1 MSVSS
6 KSDRAEKYKAK
17 YKREKERNETLLKK
31 GKGQMTETHDWA
43 DEPTSES
50 DKEMANLCFMAKI
63 DDADDGETS
72 STSMVLVSAECSTSS
87 SQVHPFFSLSDAEKI
102 EAFDSLTIDFY
113 EAKDAKKKANAQI
126 KSLSSQLQICLSQ
139 LKHFDRIKAEL
150 EDLKTINF
158 TLAKEKNNILKRF
171 KKEQEIVKRWTSSSK
186 NLERIFQDQITCDD
200 KSGLGFGKSDLEPP
214 SDSHAPF
221 SLPSFYESFEENYD
235 NSKPLDSSDPSK
247 DLKFGMFIKA
257 KSIDSPN
264 ESEEAQDSNNHSKPI
279 VESMSSLKI
288 NEGSSSKPKLSK
300 IPTRDPQ
307 PSSRKFSSSEKGKS
321 VVTDIPPKRK
331 LPKKNSKK
339 PYSLHIPRPLMLKE
353 LHSKT
358 PSSIPPADSRKG
370 ILGPKPLDYPLTSKA
385 MKVNM
390 TNHHKEGDQSSKKVF
405 IYRKCYICGNTF
417 HLAKDCPME
426 RFDKNASKDSS
437 SSSNSK
443 GPISKWVPKK

>member
-1 MSVSS
+1 MN
-6 KSDRAEKYKAK
+6 A
-17 YKREKERNETLLKK
+17 LLANK
-31 GKGQMTETHDWA
+31 GKGLLAESHDWA

-50 DKEMANLCFMAKI
+50 DKEMANPCFMAKI
-63 DDADDGETS
+63 DNADDGETS
-72 STSMVLVSAECSTSS
+72 STSMALVSAECSTSS

-113 EAKDAKKKANAQI
+113 EATDAKKKANAQI

-139 LKHFDRIKAEL
+139 LKHFDKIKAEL

-158 TLAKEKNNILKRF
+158 TLAKEKNKLLKKF
-171 KKEQEIVKRWTSSSK
+171 KKEQEIVKKWTSSSK
-186 NLERIFQDQITCDD
+186 NLEKIFQDQISCDD
-200 KSGLGFGKSDLEPP
+200 KSGLGFGKYDLEPS
-214 SDSHAPF
+214 SDTHAPF
-221 SLPSFYESFEENYD
+221 SLPSFYESSEENYD
-235 NSKPLDSSDPSK
+235 NSEPLDSSDPYK

-264 ESEEAQDSNNHSKPI
+264 ESEEAQDSND
-279 VESMSSLKI
+279 
-288 NEGSSSKPKLSK
+288 SSKPKLSK

-307 PSSRKFSSSEKGKS
+307 PSSKKFSSFEKGNS
-321 VVTDIPPKRK
+321 VVTDIPPKKK
-331 LPKKNSKK
+331 LPNKNSKK
-339 PYSLHIPRPLMLKE
+339 PSSLHIPRPLMLKE
-353 LHSKT
+353 LHPKT
-358 PSSIPPADSRKG
+358 PSSIPSANSRKG

-390 TNHHKEGDQSSKKVF
+390 TSHHKEGDQSSKKVF
-405 IYRKCYICGNTF
+405 IYRKCYNCGNAF